1 MVKPMGSQVVT
12 SPVNGPDIG
21 RMYTRFKLTFV
32 KSKELYGILSRYNR
46 QGIQAWQGFIRV
58 DGKTYNWMGGAPGAD
73 NVDQQ
78 SLKYTSTRTTFTMNV
93 GGQVQMI
100 AEFFSPV
107 YPDDLRRQSIPFS
120 YLRISTASLD
130 GRSHSV
136 QIYAD
141 VSGGKSLRLETQGH
155 N

>member
-1 MVKPMGSQVVT
+1 MS
-12 SPVNGPDIG
+12 
-21 RMYTRFKLTFV
+21 
-32 KSKELYGILSRYNR
+32 LYHR

-58 DGKTYNWMGGAPGAD
+58 DGKNYNWMGGAPGAD

-93 GGQVQMI
+93 GGLVQMV

-120 YLRISTASLD
+120 YLKISVASLD
-130 GRSHSV
+130 GRTHHV
-136 QIYAD
+136 QIYSD
-141 VSGGKSLRLETQGH
+141 VSGGK
-155 N
+155 